1 MDLYTARKL
10 HSAIKDYL
18 FIYSKCFL
26 YVSMSARHRE
36 TLIFTSSFTPINN
49 FSIIVHFAILQSNAG
64 KPLPY
69 TSIPIRYGI
78 LFPHVLSSY
87 KVLKYFPYRD
97 PVI

>member
-10 HSAIKDYL
+10 HSAIQEYL
-18 FIYSKCFL
+18 FIYGKCFL
-26 YVSMSARHRE
+26 YVNMSARHRE
-36 TLIFTSSFTPINN
+36 TLIFTSAFTPINN
-49 FSIIVHFAILQSNAG
+49 FGIIVHFAILQSNAG

-69 TSIPIRYGI
+69 NFMPIRYGI
-78 LFPHVLSSY
+78 LFHHVSSSY